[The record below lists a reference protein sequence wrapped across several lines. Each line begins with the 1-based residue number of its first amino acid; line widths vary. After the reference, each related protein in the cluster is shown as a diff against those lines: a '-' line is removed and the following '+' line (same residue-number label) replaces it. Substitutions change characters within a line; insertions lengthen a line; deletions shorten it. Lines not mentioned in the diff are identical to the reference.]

1 MRGAG
6 AGTLNAIGN
15 SDTEVKER
23 HRITDEA
30 IAVKQKQNLE
40 TVDHLGIEDAKK

>member
-6 AGTLNAIGN
+6 ASTLNAIGN
-15 SDTEVKER
+15 SDREVKER